1 MNEFLLSHP
10 EGCQRCQRCQAAQTV
25 NAAFAAGLRP
35 DPIVDDPA
43 PGDLPPEVIEALVRD
58 TLRQTLDALVPVLAY
73 EITQQL
79 R

>member
-1 MNEFLLSHP
+1 MNEFLMSHP
-10 EGCQRCQRCQAAQTV
+10 ECCQRCQAAQTV

-43 PGDLPPEVIEALVRD
+43 PADLPPEVIEALVRD

>member
-1 MNEFLLSHP
+1 MNEFLMSHP
-10 EGCQRCQRCQAAQTV
+10 EGCQHCQRCQAAQT
-25 NAAFAAGLRP
+25 
-35 DPIVDDPA
+35 
-43 PGDLPPEVIEALVRD
+43 VIEALVRD